1 MTYVCK
7 EVLAVARECI
17 RTDPSQFFAEPM
29 IKLTRLDGHAFIL
42 NADLIRFVEQR
53 PDTFVTLTS
62 GEKIVVREGMDQVV
76 ELAIDYQ
83 QRKAMLPSFMPTTQL
98 PADCPE

>member
-1 MTYVCK
+1 
-7 EVLAVARECI
+7 
-17 RTDPSQFFAEPM
+17 M
-29 IKLTRLDGHAFIL
+29 IKLTRLDGQAFVL

-62 GEKIVVREGMDQVV
+62 GDRIVVREEMDQVV

-83 QRKAMLPSFMPTTQL
+83 QRKAMLPSFQL
-98 PADCPE
+98 PTRPVV